1 MGDLY
6 KYRCKN
12 FGIKAPRHFDD
23 FIIFIEGKI
32 IEKRAIEYKDL
43 LEILVSKSN
52 LTINKDH
59 KLNKQ
64 QPTINIDHTES
75 RRNVTFENNS
85 L

>member
-43 LEILVSKSN
+43 LEILVSK
-52 LTINKDH
+52 
-59 KLNKQ
+59 LN
-64 QPTINIDHTES
+64 
-75 RRNVTFENNS
+75 
-85 L
+85 

>member
-64 QPTINIDHTES
+64 
-75 RRNVTFENNS
+75 
-85 L
+85 